1 MFNLLKKM
9 FAPQKKTEQV
19 EAFTFGDPDPVL
31 DAREIMDLTES
42 WWNGEWYE
50 PPVSLPGLI
59 KTMRAAVHHSSALYL
74 KRNLLVKTFI
84 PHPKMSKHAFSKFAL
99 DFLWSGNGYLEPISN
114 RLGGALSYKPALA
127 KYVRRGKG
135 GRYFWVPNYLDKHEL
150 PSGMIHLLDPDPN
163 QELYGVPE
171 YMAGLQSVWLN
182 EAATLFR
189 RKYYKNG
196 SHAGFILYISDA
208 MNSETDIDALRTA
221 LKDAKGPGNF
231 RNLFMYAPNG
241 KKDGIQVIPI
251 AEVMAKDEF
260 LNIKTITRD
269 DQLAIHRVPPQL
281 MGVIPE
287 GGAAFGDARTAI
299 MVFAL
304 NEIEPLQERMT
315 AVNEMAGEEIIRF
328 TQYGVPES
336 QQPAA

>member
-1 MFNLLKKM
+1 MSDSVDKID
-9 FAPQKKTEQV
+9 QV
-19 EAFTFGDPDPVL
+19 EVFTFGDPDPVL
-31 DAREIMDLTES
+31 DARDILDLTES

-50 PPVSLPGLI
+50 PPVSLAGLI
-59 KTMRAAVHHSSALYL
+59 KSMRAAVHHASALYL
-74 KRNLLVKTFI
+74 KRNLLVKTFKA
-84 PHPKMSKHAFSKFAL
+84 HPKLSKREFSQFAL
-99 DFLWSGNGYLEPISN
+99 DFLWSGNGYLEPLRN
-114 RLGGALSYKPALA
+114 RLGDVLRYKPALA
-127 KYVRRGKG
+127 KYTRRGKY
-135 GRYFWVPNYLDKHEL
+135 GRYYWVPNYLEKTEFNR
-150 PSGMIHLLDPDPN
+150 GMIHLIDPDPN
-163 QELYGVPE
+163 QELYGIPE
-171 YMAGLQSVWLN
+171 YLAGLQSVWLN

-208 MNSETDIDALRTA
+208 VHSETDIDALRAA

-251 AEVMAKDEF
+251 AEVMARDEF
-260 LNIKTITRD
+260 LNIKAITRD

-304 NEIEPLQERMT
+304 NEIEPLQERMA

-328 TQYGVPES
+328 DPYAAPETTKPPS
-336 QQPAA
+336 